1 MCQKKTQSR
10 IDCYANATSYYYLD
24 IFGMLCFRTLGPWIC
39 AATQWQWY
47 FMSGLYGQKY
57 GIFKVTCLMHAFMGH
72 EIGENIFFYKYSFL
86 TVCPPKNQN
95 GCRRSTVVCDAGQ
108 SIKHECVIH
117 HLTCIWS
124 CRIWI
129 WGYFCD
135 VWRFWGYF
143 YNISAKILHK

>member
-86 TVCPPKNQN
+86 TVCPPKYKN
-95 GCRRSTVVCDAGQ
+95 GCRCSSWLQYCHLWCWSKYQTWMCDTSFNMYLKLQNLNMGLLLW
-108 SIKHECVIH
+108 CM
-117 HLTCIWS
+117 
-124 CRIWI
+124 
-129 WGYFCD
+129 
-135 VWRFWGYF
+135 
-143 YNISAKILHK
+143 KILRLFLQYKC